1 MPFGGGIRLKN
12 KYKKYTKYYM
22 WYLHLLHVVKD
33 CTDTR
38 SFRKKLP
45 DGTWNQDREYLTENL
60 DKGEE

>member
-1 MPFGGGIRLKN
+1 MKQ
-12 KYKKYTKYYM
+12 KYRKYTKHYM

-38 SFRKKLP
+38 TLRKKLP
-45 DGTWNQDREYLTENL
+45 DGTWNQDREYLKENL